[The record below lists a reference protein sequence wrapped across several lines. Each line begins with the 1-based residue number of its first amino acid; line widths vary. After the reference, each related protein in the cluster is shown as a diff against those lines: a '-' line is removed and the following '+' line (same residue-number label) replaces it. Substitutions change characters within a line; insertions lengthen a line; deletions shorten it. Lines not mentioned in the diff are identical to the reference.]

1 MAGQSSEELSMND
14 ILSSIKKFVA
24 GEEKKPEPVEQEE
37 RPQTADDSGVVRLA
51 PVFPLPPTTVGQN
64 RATEDKIQ
72 ALKDLDMPDFIRKAQ
87 AERQRDVA
95 LDQQEDDLQEG
106 NAAHESPFLP
116 SEQNKITKEDQDSVP
131 SPEDSST
138 RTMKAYLETIRTLA
152 KEQSAADHK
161 ATQRQSLDSFVET
174 TLQAAI
180 HSWLDKNLQSIVET
194 IVQKEVEKL
203 TKTVLQSQEN

>member
-1 MAGQSSEELSMND
+1 
-14 ILSSIKKFVA
+14 
-24 GEEKKPEPVEQEE
+24 
-37 RPQTADDSGVVRLA
+37 
-51 PVFPLPPTTVGQN
+51 
-64 RATEDKIQ
+64 
-72 ALKDLDMPDFIRKAQ
+72 MPDFIRKAQ